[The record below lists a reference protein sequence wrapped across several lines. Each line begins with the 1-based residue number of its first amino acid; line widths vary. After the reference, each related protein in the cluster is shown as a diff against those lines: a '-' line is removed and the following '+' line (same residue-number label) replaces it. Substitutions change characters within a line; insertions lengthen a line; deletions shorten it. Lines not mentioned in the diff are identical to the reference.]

1 MITKKIELLSPA
13 KDAEVGIAAINH
25 GADAV
30 YIGGPAFGARE
41 KASNSIADIER
52 LCRHAALY
60 DAKVYVTLNT
70 LLINSELERARQLAY
85 DCWNA
90 GVDALIVQDMQLLA
104 LDLPP
109 IPLHAST
116 QCDNLTLE
124 KVQQLEQ
131 LGFSQVVLGRELSLK
146 EIRAIREK
154 TTVPLEF
161 FVHGALC
168 VSHSGQC
175 YLSQYIG
182 NRSANRGAC
191 AQPCRL
197 PYDLLDAEGNVL
209 IKNRHLLCL
218 KDLNNSAHLEELMD
232 AGITSFKIEGR
243 MKEAD
248 YVKNVTAYYR
258 QKLDEIFER
267 RPEYIQSSC
276 RDGACTVSKPTN
288 GEKPVGDGARTV
300 STMPFEVNPEKSF
313 NRGFT
318 DFFINGRQK
327 GIDSPFTPKSM
338 GEYIGEVAWCN
349 PLRMEIDTDKT
360 LHNGDGL
367 CFLNENDELIGLR
380 ADVVHNVAD
389 GVPAVGKRRPTSNSG
404 DAVADIVTVSCNRPH
419 GAHRGAK
426 IYRNYDIEWQKQVEA
441 STGNRKIAIDLVL
454 AETETGYE
462 LVASRHCEE
471 ERRSNPDEGTDSLD
485 CRAPLAM
492 TTIHCEKIE
501 ANNPEKALENIKKK
515 ALQWGDTP
523 FLPVN
528 LELRFTEPRLIP
540 ASVIGEMKRQL
551 VEKLTDALIVD
562 HQTHRDKR
570 HLVVSTFN
578 SQLSTDSQ
586 LSTLNSQLSTDS
598 QLSTLNSQL
607 PTDSQLSTL
616 NSQLPTDSQLS
627 TLNSQLTTLPDHLM
641 TCHHCIRFANG
652 MCSKETGQKATDLFL
667 RHGSQTFR
675 LEFDCRHCQMY
686 VCRP

>member
-1 MITKKIELLSPA
+1 MNTKKIELLSPA
-13 KDAEVGIAAINH
+13 KDAEVGMAAINH

-30 YIGGPAFGARE
+30 YIGGPSFGARE

-52 LCRHAALY
+52 LCLHAALY

-70 LLINSELERARQLAY
+70 LLYIGELERARQLAY

-90 GVDALIVQDMQLLA
+90 GVDALIVQDMQLLQ

-116 QCDNLTLE
+116 QCDNLTVERVQRLE
-124 KVQQLEQ
+124 S

-146 EIRAIREK
+146 QIKEIREK

-168 VSHSGQC
+168 VSHSGRC
-175 YLSQYIG
+175 YLSQCIG

-197 PYDLLDAEGNVL
+197 PWDLLDADGKVR
-209 IKNRHLLCL
+209 IKNRHLLSL

-248 YVKNVTAYYR
+248 YVKNVTAFYR

-267 RPEYIQSSC
+267 RTEYVPSSRGHC
-276 RDGACTVSKPTN
+276 QYT
-288 GEKPVGDGARTV
+288 
-300 STMPFEVNPEKSF
+300 FEVNPEKSF

-327 GIDSPFTPKSM
+327 NIGAPFTPKSM
-338 GEYIGEVAWCN
+338 GEYIGEVTWCN
-349 PLRMEIDTDKT
+349 PLRMEIATDKT

-367 CFLNENDELIGLR
+367 CFLNEDNELVGLR
-380 ADVVHNVAD
+380 ADVVNAPN
-389 GVPAVGKRRPTSNSG
+389 GREVPWR
-404 DAVADIVTVSCNRPH
+404 VSTNRPH

-441 STGNRKIAIDLVL
+441 SNGNRKIDIDLVL
-454 AETETGYE
+454 TETEMGYE
-462 LVASRHCEE
+462 MVAI
-471 ERRSNPDEGTDSLD
+471 
-485 CRAPLAM
+485 CRDAINRVS
-492 TTIHCEKIE
+492 TSIQSEKI
-501 ANNPEKALENIKKK
+501 AATNPEKATDNIRKK

-523 FLPVN
+523 FNPID
-528 LELRFTEPRLIP
+528 LELKFDAPRLIP
-540 ASVIGEMKRQL
+540 ASVIGEMKRKL
-551 VEKLTDALIVD
+551 VEKLTDALIEA
-562 HQTHRDKR
+562 HQAHRSMRKD
-570 HLVVSTFN
+570 N
-578 SQLSTDSQ
+578 SQ
-586 LSTLNSQLSTDS
+586 LSTLNSQLLTD
-598 QLSTLNSQL
+598 
-607 PTDSQLSTL
+607 PDEI
-616 NSQLPTDSQLS
+616 
-627 TLNSQLTTLPDHLM
+627 PDHLM
-641 TCHHCIRFANG
+641 TCHHCIRYANG
-652 MCSKETGQKATDLFL
+652 LCSKETGQKAEPLFI
-667 RHGSQTFR
+667 RNGSHIFR
-675 LEFDCRHCQMY
+675 LEFDCKNCLMY
-686 VCRP
+686 IQK

>member
-1 MITKKIELLSPA
+1 METKKIELLAPA
-13 KDAEVGIAAINH
+13 KDCEVGMAAINH

-30 YIGGPAFGARE
+30 YIGGPDFGARE
-41 KASNSIADIER
+41 KASNKIQDIEK
-52 LCRHAALY
+52 LCRHAALF

-70 LLINSELERARQLAY
+70 LLYDNELERARKIAH

-90 GVDALIVQDMQLLA
+90 GVDALIVQDMKLLE

-116 QCDNLTLE
+116 QCANLTVE
-124 KVQQLEQ
+124 KVQMLES

-146 EIRAIREK
+146 QIREIREK

-175 YLSQYIG
+175 YLSQFIG

-197 PYDLLDAEGNVL
+197 PWDLLDANGKVL

-243 MKEAD
+243 MKDAD
-248 YVKNVTAYYR
+248 YVKNVTAFYR
-258 QKLDEIFER
+258 QKLDEIFAR
-267 RPEYIQSSC
+267 RTDLKQASQGHCQY
-276 RDGACTVSKPTN
+276 N
-288 GEKPVGDGARTV
+288 
-300 STMPFEVNPEKSF
+300 FEVNPDKSF

-349 PLRMEIDTDKT
+349 PLRMEIKTDKV

-367 CFLNENDELIGLR
+367 CFLNQDNELVGLR
-380 ADVVHNVAD
+380 ADVVN
-389 GVPAVGKRRPTSNSG
+389 GF
-404 DAVADIVTVSCNRPH
+404 TVSCNRPH
-419 GAHRGAK
+419 GAQRGAK
-426 IYRNYDIEWQKQVEA
+426 VYRNYDIEWQKQVDA
-441 STGNRKIAIDLVL
+441 STGNRKIDIDLTL

-471 ERRSNPDEGTDSLD
+471 RSNPDKKTRTLD
-485 CRAPLAM
+485 CRASLAM
-492 TTIHCEKIE
+492 TTTQCDKIT
-501 ANNPEKALENIKKK
+501 ANNPEKATENIRKK

-523 FLPVN
+523 FNPVN
-528 LELRFTEPRLIP
+528 LELKFNEPRLIP
-540 ASVIGEMKRQL
+540 ASVIGEMKRDL
-551 VEKLTDALIVD
+551 VAKLTEELIENHRNNREQRQNHTLSGMDVC
-562 HQTHRDKR
+562 QT
-570 HLVVSTFN
+570 S
-578 SQLSTDSQ
+578 
-586 LSTLNSQLSTDS
+586 LN
-598 QLSTLNSQL
+598 
-607 PTDSQLSTL
+607 
-616 NSQLPTDSQLS
+616 
-627 TLNSQLTTLPDHLM
+627 PDEIPNRLM
-641 TCHHCIRFANG
+641 TCHHCIRYANG
-652 MCSKETGQKATDLFL
+652 MCSRETGQKAEPLFI
-667 RHGSQTFR
+667 RNGANTFR
-675 LEFDCRHCQMY
+675 LEFDCRDCLMS
-686 VCRP
+686 VCSMAQ

>member
-1 MITKKIELLSPA
+1 MKTKKIELLSPA

-30 YIGGPAFGARE
+30 YIGGPSFGARE

-70 LLINSELERARQLAY
+70 LLYNSELERARQLAY

-90 GVDALIVQDMQLLA
+90 GVDALIVQDMQLLD

-124 KVQQLEQ
+124 RVQQLEQ

-218 KDLNNSAHLEELMD
+218 KDLNNSPHLEELMD

-267 RPEYIQSSC
+267 RAEYMQSSC
-276 RDGACTVSKPTN
+276 RDT
-288 GEKPVGDGARTV
+288 ARHV
-300 STMPFEVNPEKSF
+300 STFEINPEKSF

-349 PLRMEIDTDKT
+349 PLRMEIATDKT

-367 CFLNENDELIGLR
+367 CFLNENDELVGLR
-380 ADVVHNVAD
+380 ADVVTLGRD
-389 GVPAVGKRRPTSNSG
+389 GVH
-404 DAVADIVTVSCNRPH
+404 TVSTNRPH

-426 IYRNYDIEWQKQVEA
+426 IYRNYDIEWQKQVDA

-454 AETETGYE
+454 AETGTGYE
-462 LVASRHCEE
+462 MVAV
-471 ERRSNPDEGTDSLD
+471 
-485 CRAPLAM
+485 CRDAINRVS
-492 TTIHCEKIE
+492 TSVTSEKIT
-501 ANNPEKALENIKKK
+501 ANNPDKATENIRKK

-523 FLPVN
+523 FNPIN
-528 LELRFTEPRLIP
+528 LELRFAEPRLIP

-562 HQTHRDKR
+562 HQTHRDMRQPSKIGASS
-570 HLVVSTFN
+570 LSTLN
-578 SQLSTDSQ
+578 SPLSTDSQ
-586 LSTLNSQLSTDS
+586 LSTLNSQLSTD
-598 QLSTLNSQL
+598 
-607 PTDSQLSTL
+607 
-616 NSQLPTDSQLS
+616 
-627 TLNSQLTTLPDHLM
+627 PDAIPEHLM

-652 MCSKETGQKATDLFL
+652 MCLKQSAVET
-667 RHGSQTFR
+667 RHGTSLQIRHGDHTFR
-675 LEFDCRHCQMY
+675 LEFDCRHCLMY
-686 VCRP
+686 VCPLEND

>member
-1 MITKKIELLSPA
+1 MKKKIELLSPA
-13 KDAEVGIAAINH
+13 KDVEVGMAAINH

-30 YIGGPAFGARE
+30 YIGGPDFGARE
-41 KASNSIADIER
+41 KASNSIEDIER

-70 LLINSELERARQLAY
+70 LLYENELERARKMAY

-90 GVDALIVQDMQLLA
+90 GVDALIVQDMQLLQ
-104 LDLPP
+104 LDMPP

-116 QCDNLTLE
+116 QCDNLTVE
-124 KVQQLEQ
+124 KVQLLEQ

-146 EIRAIREK
+146 EIREIREK

-197 PYDLLDAEGNVL
+197 PWDLLDGKGKVL
-209 IKNRHLLCL
+209 MKNRHLLCL

-243 MKEAD
+243 MKDAD

-258 QKLDEIFER
+258 QKLDEIISRRTDFEQASHGHCS
-267 RPEYIQSSC
+267 Y
-276 RDGACTVSKPTN
+276 T
-288 GEKPVGDGARTV
+288 
-300 STMPFEVNPEKSF
+300 FEVNPEKSF

-327 GIDSPFTPKSM
+327 GIGSPFTPKSM
-338 GEYIGEVAWCN
+338 GEYIGEVTWCN

-367 CFLNENDELIGLR
+367 CFLNQNDELVGLR
-380 ADVVHNVAD
+380 ADVVRAGTD
-389 GVPAVGKRRPTSNSG
+389 GAC
-404 DAVADIVTVSCNRPH
+404 TVSTNRPH
-419 GAHRGAK
+419 GAQRGAK
-426 IYRNYDIEWQKQVEA
+426 IYRNLDLEWQKQVDA
-441 STGNRKIAIDLVL
+441 STGNRKIDINLTL

-462 LVASRHCEE
+462 LTALFPSAKL
-471 ERRSNPDEGTDSLD
+471 SIINSQFSID
-485 CRAPLAM
+485 
-492 TTIHCEKIE
+492 KII
-501 ANNPEKALENIKKK
+501 ANNPEKATENIRKK
-515 ALQWGDTP
+515 ALQWGDTA
-523 FLPVN
+523 FNPVN
-528 LELRFTEPRLIP
+528 LELQFAEPPLIP

-562 HQTHRDKR
+562 HQTHRR
-570 HLVVSTFN
+570 LRQPSFSETVTPELPTLN
-578 SQLSTDSQ
+578 SK
-586 LSTLNSQLSTDS
+586 LSTLNFQDPDTIL
-598 QLSTLNSQL
+598 
-607 PTDSQLSTL
+607 
-616 NSQLPTDSQLS
+616 
-627 TLNSQLTTLPDHLM
+627 DHLM
-641 TCHHCIRFANG
+641 TCHHCIRYANG
-652 MCSKETGQKATDLFL
+652 MCSKETGQKATPLFI
-667 RHGSQTFR
+667 RNGSNTFR
-675 LEFDCRHCQMY
+675 LEFDCRNCLMY
-686 VCRP
+686 VLSENN

>member
-1 MITKKIELLSPA
+1 MNTKKIELLSPA
-13 KDAEVGIAAINH
+13 KDAEVGMAAINH

-30 YIGGPAFGARE
+30 YIGGPSFGARE

-70 LLINSELERARQLAY
+70 LLYIGELERARQLAY

-90 GVDALIVQDMQLLA
+90 GVDALIVQDMQLLQ

-116 QCDNLTLE
+116 QCDNLTVE
-124 KVQQLEQ
+124 RVQQLESF
-131 LGFSQVVLGRELSLK
+131 GFSQVVLGRELSLK
-146 EIRAIREK
+146 QIKEIREK

-168 VSHSGQC
+168 VSHSGRC
-175 YLSQYIG
+175 YLSQCIG

-197 PYDLLDAEGNVL
+197 PWDLLDADGKVL
-209 IKNRHLLCL
+209 IKNRHLLSL

-248 YVKNVTAYYR
+248 YVKNVTAFYR

-267 RPEYIQSSC
+267 RTEYVPSSRGHC
-276 RDGACTVSKPTN
+276 QYT
-288 GEKPVGDGARTV
+288 
-300 STMPFEVNPEKSF
+300 FEVNPEKSF

-327 GIDSPFTPKSM
+327 NIGAPFTPKSM
-338 GEYIGEVAWCN
+338 GDYIGEVTWCN
-349 PLRMEIDTDKT
+349 PLRMEIATDKT

-367 CFLNENDELIGLR
+367 CFLNEDNELVGLR
-380 ADVVHNVAD
+380 ADVVNAPN
-389 GVPAVGKRRPTSNSG
+389 GREVPWR
-404 DAVADIVTVSCNRPH
+404 VSTNRPH

-441 STGNRKIAIDLVL
+441 SNGNRKIDIDLVL
-454 AETETGYE
+454 TETETGYE
-462 LVASRHCEE
+462 MVAI
-471 ERRSNPDEGTDSLD
+471 
-485 CRAPLAM
+485 CRDAINRVS
-492 TTIHCEKIE
+492 TSIQSEKI
-501 ANNPEKALENIKKK
+501 AATNPEKATDNIRKK

-523 FLPVN
+523 FNPIN
-528 LELRFTEPRLIP
+528 LELKFDAPRLIP

-551 VEKLTDALIVD
+551 VEKLTDALIEA
-562 HQTHRDKR
+562 HQAHRSMRKVEEKSPID
-570 HLVVSTFN
+570 N
-578 SQLSTDSQ
+578 SQLLTANFQ
-586 LSTLNSQLSTDS
+586 LSTEQLSTE
-598 QLSTLNSQL
+598 QLL
-607 PTDSQLSTL
+607 TD
-616 NSQLPTDSQLS
+616 PDEI
-627 TLNSQLTTLPDHLM
+627 PDHLM
-641 TCHHCIRFANG
+641 TCHHCIRYANG
-652 MCSKETGQKATDLFL
+652 LCSKETGQKAEPLFI
-667 RHGSQTFR
+667 RNGSHIFR
-675 LEFDCRHCQMY
+675 LEFDCKNCLMY
-686 VCRP
+686 IQK